1 MNIEKT
7 LRMRISSALILS
19 LLLVCS
25 CKKALEVITP
35 YNFSLLIR
43 EQFEKNAVLVDDFFL
58 NERIMISA
66 EELQTKRSQFGERDL
81 FLKHMLELTQPAYGE
96 VVMNSTMPSSF
107 KTTPTSERAAQKMR
121 KHLLPFS
128 SGYNG
133 PNPGSGALD
142 NFAREILDSIN
153 VRGGGEHILIESFSF
168 GGSSTPRPMES
179 FSLNYE
185 EIKVNYQKML
195 QLISTATSTSVL
207 DNGIEEM
214 LAAASPQEA
223 VLIGLLLPAVQK
235 VREGK
240 PYHDLMNLN
249 FDMTPTERTTWD
261 RDVRLAAF
269 LCAYDF
275 IISHEFNPKDEF
287 TTSVGVNKAICR
299 GVTVLAWA
307 RVN

>member
-1 MNIEKT
+1 
-7 LRMRISSALILS
+7 MRISFVLILL
-19 LLLVCS
+19 LLLVFS

-96 VVMNSTMPSSF
+96 VIASSTLPAAF
-107 KTTPTSERAAQKMR
+107 KIVPTSDRAAQKMR
-121 KHLLPFS
+121 KHLLPFP
-128 SGYNG
+128 SGYTG

-142 NFAREILDSIN
+142 NFAKEILDSIN
-153 VRGGGEHILIESFSF
+153 ARGGGEQVIIESFSF
-168 GGSSTPRPMES
+168 GGSTSQKPAES

-185 EIKVNYQKML
+185 EIKITYQKIL
-195 QLISTATSTSVL
+195 QLMLTSTNTTAL
-207 DNGIEEM
+207 DNGIDEM
-214 LAAASPQEA
+214 LTAASPEEA

-235 VREGK
+235 VREAT
-240 PYHDLMNLN
+240 PYNDLMNDY
-249 FDMTPTERTTWD
+249 FDMSTAERTTWD
-261 RDVRLAAF
+261 KDVRLAAF

-275 IISHEFNPKDEF
+275 IISHEYNPKDEF

-299 GVTVLAWA
+299 GVTVLAWS
-307 RVN
+307 RVD

>member
-1 MNIEKT
+1 
-7 LRMRISSALILS
+7 MRISFLLFLS
-19 LLLVCS
+19 SLLVCS
-25 CKKALEVITP
+25 CKKTVEVITP
-35 YNFSLLIR
+35 KNFSILIR
-43 EQFEKNAVLVDDFFL
+43 EQFNENAFLIDDFFE
-58 NERIMISA
+58 NERIALTA
-66 EELQTKRSQFGERDL
+66 EQLQTKRAQYGERDL

-96 VVMNSTMPSSF
+96 VVVSSSLPASF
-107 KTTPTSERAAQKMR
+107 KKIPTSERAAQKMR
-121 KHLLPFS
+121 KHLFPFP
-128 SGYNG
+128 SGYTG

-142 NFAREILDSIN
+142 NFAKEILDSIN
-153 VRGGGEHILIESFSF
+153 ARGGGQHILIESFSS
-168 GGSSTPRPMES
+168 GGSSSPMPTES
-179 FSLNYE
+179 FILNYE
-185 EIKVNYQKML
+185 EIKINYQKML

-235 VREGK
+235 IREGK
-240 PYHDLMNLN
+240 PYHDLMNSY
-249 FDMTPTERTTWD
+249 FDMSTTERTTWD

-275 IISHEFNPKDEF
+275 IISHEYNPKDEY

>member
-1 MNIEKT
+1 
-7 LRMRISSALILS
+7 MRISSVLILF

-43 EQFEKNAVLVDDFFL
+43 EQFEENAVLVDDFFL
-58 NERIMISA
+58 NDRIMISA
-66 EELQTKRSQFGERDL
+66 EELQTKRSLFGERDL

-96 VVMNSTMPSSF
+96 VVLGSTLPAFF
-107 KTTPTSERAAQKMR
+107 KVVPTSERAAQKMR
-121 KHLLPFS
+121 KHLLPFP
-128 SGYNG
+128 SGYIG

-142 NFAREILDSIN
+142 NFAKEVLDSIN
-153 VRGGGEHILIESFSF
+153 ARIELKHAII
-168 GGSSTPRPMES
+168 SSYSTSGHSSAKPMET
-179 FSLNYE
+179 FTLNYT

-207 DNGIEEM
+207 DNGIAEM

-240 PYHDLMNLN
+240 PYHDLMNLY

-275 IISHEFNPKDEF
+275 MISHEYDPKDEF

>member
-1 MNIEKT
+1 M
-7 LRMRISSALILS
+7 RMRIPLVLILT

-35 YNFSLLIR
+35 YNFSILIR

-58 NERIMISA
+58 NERIILSA
-66 EELQTKRSQFGERDL
+66 EELQTKRLQFAERDL
-81 FLKHMLELTQPAYGE
+81 FLDHMLELTQPAYGE
-96 VVMNSTMPSSF
+96 VVMNSSMPTAF
-107 KTTPTSERAAQKMR
+107 KIIPTSERAAQKMR
-121 KHLLPFS
+121 KHLLPFP
-128 SGYNG
+128 SGYTG

-142 NFAREILDSIN
+142 NFAKEVLDSIN
-153 VRGGGEHILIESFSF
+153 ARIELKQPII
-168 GGSSTPRPMES
+168 SSYATSGHSSAKPLES

-185 EIKVNYQKML
+185 EIKINYQKML
-195 QLISTATSTSVL
+195 QLIFTATSTSVL

-223 VLIGLLLPAVQK
+223 VLIGLLLPAIQK

-240 PYHDLMNLN
+240 PYHDLMNLY

-275 IISHEFNPKDEF
+275 IISHEYNPKDEF
-287 TTSVGVNKAICR
+287 TTSIGVNQAICH

>member
-1 MNIEKT
+1 
-7 LRMRISSALILS
+7 MRISAALILS

-25 CKKALEVITP
+25 CKKALEIITP
-35 YNFSLLIR
+35 YNYSLLIR
-43 EQFEKNAVLVDDFFL
+43 EQFEKNAALVDDFFG
-58 NERIMISA
+58 NERITLTA
-66 EELQTKRSQFGERDL
+66 QQLQTKRAQYGERDL

-121 KHLLPFS
+121 KHLLPFP
-128 SGYNG
+128 SGYTG

-142 NFAREILDSIN
+142 NFAKEVLDSIN
-153 VRGGGEHILIESFSF
+153 AKIELKQPII
-168 GGSSTPRPMES
+168 SSYATSGHSSAKPLEG

-185 EIKVNYQKML
+185 EIKINYQKML
-195 QLISTATSTSVL
+195 QLISTTTSTSAL

-240 PYHDLMNLN
+240 PYHDLMNLY

-275 IISHEFNPKDEF
+275 IISHEYDPKDEF

-299 GVTVLAWA
+299 GVTVLAWS